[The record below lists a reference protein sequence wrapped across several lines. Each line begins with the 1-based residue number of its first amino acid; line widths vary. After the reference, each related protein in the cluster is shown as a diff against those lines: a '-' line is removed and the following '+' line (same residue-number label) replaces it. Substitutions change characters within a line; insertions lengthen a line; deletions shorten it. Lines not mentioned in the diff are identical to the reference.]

1 MGNPVFDPVS
11 RGALSVAMVLCA
23 LPARARAEVDAFARV
38 VVYETELRSGP
49 GVSYRVI
56 HRARRGDAFLI
67 RGRETKGFWLEVEM
81 ADGRTAYLLGD
92 TVETVGVGDDDVEHP
107 AKPGLFAPPAL
118 QEARAGFALLAGT
131 YDRDGYAELRPAFVI
146 APAIAFEP
154 YIGLAMQSDGRR
166 LIYGGAGTLNLAPD
180 WPIAPFVEIGLGGV
194 FEQPK
199 DEFLRKE
206 RKWFHSR
213 AGGGFLVSFRL
224 RLLVRVEASNLV
236 LFGEDEYQNTQAYV
250 AGLGTYF

>member
-1 MGNPVFDPVS
+1 MS
-11 RGALSVAMVLCA
+11 RLALSAAVVLCA
-23 LPARARAEVDAFARV
+23 LPARAQSEVDAFARV

-67 RGRETKGFWLEVEM
+67 RGRETKGFWLEIEM
-81 ADGRTAYLLGD
+81 ADGRTAYVLGD
-92 TVETVGVGDDDVEHP
+92 TVETVGVGENDSERP
-107 AKPGLFAPPAL
+107 SKPGLFAPPAL
-118 QEARAGFALLAGT
+118 QEARGGFALLAGI
-131 YDRDGYAELRPAFVI
+131 YDRDGYAEFRPAFVI

-180 WPIAPFVEIGLGGV
+180 WPIAPFVEIGLGGML
-194 FEQPK
+194 EQPK
-199 DEFLRKE
+199 DEFIRKE
-206 RKWFHSR
+206 RKWFHTR
-213 AGGGFLVSFRL
+213 AGGGLLVSFRL
-224 RLLVRVEASNLV
+224 RVLVRLEATNVV